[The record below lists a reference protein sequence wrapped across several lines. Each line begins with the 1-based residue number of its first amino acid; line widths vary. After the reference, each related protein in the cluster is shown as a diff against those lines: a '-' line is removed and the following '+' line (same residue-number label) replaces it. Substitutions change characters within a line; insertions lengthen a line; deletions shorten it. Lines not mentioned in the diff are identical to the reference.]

1 MRILPVEIRNKLLER
16 FQVESRDAKPNL
28 RVVATQSTVNTLLT
42 EDIHMDASASFGDVA
57 IRQLPG
63 ETTPS
68 LAYAICIDS
77 GVANIYERSFPT
89 DLESPWAWNWML
101 EEAADVAIEFNGE
114 WTINAKTRCYELVTE
129 ETPYIFFTD
138 AAGTL
143 YVQKW
148 QDEATRIPL
157 AENVEQISVCRAWK
171 SNLDVGVDQGLVI
184 GYLHEGGVY
193 YRTYAEQVGGAIL
206 WEEERQVT
214 ELGTGNTTLALFRTN
229 DYRLGFVTENAGQI
243 QYVLSYRTYAGQAMP
258 AEYADVQPRNAR
270 VWMIP
275 PIRYYPMTT
284 ERANVDSDFVYL
296 MTHPLDMVF
305 EISGVTRVDE
315 RNLMLTFSQ
324 AIGGEIL
331 SSMSISPE
339 RAILSATIQSG
350 NEVLVTLSE
359 DMSRVTP
366 FDLTLTNCRSGYWIV
381 DGMKMALETLTI
393 HADGAPNE
401 GVEEESVMI
410 TTSGTVLLIT
420 ANKFYPVTSEMAVVT
435 GSGSVTLTP
444 VDVIPI

>member
-1 MRILPVEIRNKLLER
+1 MRILPAEMRNKLLER

-42 EDIHMDASASFGDVA
+42 EDIHADATASFGDVA
-57 IRQLPG
+57 IRQLSG
-63 ETTPS
+63 EATPS

-89 DLESPWAWNWML
+89 DLESPWAWNWTPGA
-101 EEAADVAIEFNGE
+101 AADVAIEFNGE
-114 WTINAKTRCYELVTE
+114 WTINAKTRCYELITE

-138 AAGTL
+138 TSGTL

-157 AENVEQISVCRAWK
+157 AENVEQISSCRAWK

-184 GYLHEGGVY
+184 GYLREGGVY
-193 YRTYAEQVGGAIL
+193 YRTYAEQESGALL

-214 ELGTGNTTLALFRTN
+214 ELGTGNVTLALFRTN

-275 PIRYYPMTT
+275 PTRCYPVTT
-284 ERANVDSDFVYL
+284 ERANVDPEFVYL
-296 MTHPLDMVF
+296 MTHPLEAVF
-305 EISGVTRVDE
+305 EINGVTRVDE
-315 RNLMLTFSQ
+315 RNLLFAFSQ
-324 AIGGEIL
+324 DIGGEVF

-339 RAILSATIQSG
+339 RTILSATIQNG
-350 NEVLVTLSE
+350 NELLVVLDE
-359 DMSRVTP
+359 DMNRVTP
-366 FDLTLTNCRSGYWIV
+366 FDLTIADCRTGYWIV

-393 HADGAPNE
+393 HAEGAPNE
-401 GVEEESVMI
+401 GVEEESI
-410 TTSGTVLLIT
+410 TVATTGTVLLIT
-420 ANKFYPVTSEMAVVT
+420 ANKFYPVTSELAVVA
-435 GSGSVTLTP
+435 GSASVTLTP

>member
-1 MRILPVEIRNKLLER
+1 MRILPAEIRNKLLER
-16 FQVESRDAKPNL
+16 FQVESKDAKPTL

-42 EDIHMDASASFGDVA
+42 EDIHKDVAAGFGDVA

-63 ETTPS
+63 ESTPS
-68 LAYAICIDS
+68 LAYAIGIDS

-89 DLESPWAWNWML
+89 DLESPWVWNWTL
-101 EEAADVAIEFNGE
+101 GAAIDVAIEFNGE
-114 WTINAKTRCYELVTE
+114 WTINAKTRCYELITE

-143 YVQKW
+143 YFQKW

-157 AENVEQISVCRAWK
+157 AKNVEQISVCRAWK

-184 GYLHEGGVY
+184 GYLREGGVY
-193 YRTYAEQVGGAIL
+193 YRTYAEQEGGAIL

-214 ELGTGNTTLALFRTN
+214 ELGTANTTLALFRTN
-229 DYRLGFVTENAGQI
+229 DYRLGLVTENAGQI
-243 QYVLSYRTYAGQAMP
+243 QYVLSYRTYAGPAMP

-275 PIRYYPMTT
+275 PTRYYPVTT
-284 ERANVDSDFVYL
+284 ERANVDPGFVYL
-296 MTHPLDMVF
+296 MTHPASATL
-305 EISGVTRVDE
+305 EISEVARMDE
-315 RNLMLTFSQ
+315 RNLLFTFSQ
-324 AIGGEIL
+324 DIGGEIL
-331 SSMSISPE
+331 SSISISPE

-366 FDLTLTNCRSGYWIV
+366 FDLTITNCRSGYWIV